1 MRRDTYVE
9 QHKNGPKQGKCTHTG
24 LKIPSLLDFI
34 YISSMIEKLKG
45 LNKCPSDVQIISNK
59 FHKLC
64 RVVIH

>member
-1 MRRDTYVE
+1 MKASVCLLMLTIKSMRRDTYVE

-45 LNKCPSDVQIISNK
+45 FK
-59 FHKLC
+59 
-64 RVVIH
+64 